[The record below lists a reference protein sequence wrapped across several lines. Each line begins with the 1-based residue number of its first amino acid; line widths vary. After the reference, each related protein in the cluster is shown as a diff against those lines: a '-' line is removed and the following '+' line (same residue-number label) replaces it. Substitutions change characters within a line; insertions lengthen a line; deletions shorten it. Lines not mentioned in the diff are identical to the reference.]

1 MHALEKAH
9 HSYSIPRYTV
19 ALVRETRAESPS
31 YPQLNTAK
39 EVHHHLADLFTS
51 LDREHFKVACLDTK
65 HRLIGVHTVAIGS
78 LSVAIVHPREVFKV
92 AVLLSAAALVLI
104 HNHPSGDPSP
114 SPEDFELTHRLVSAG
129 ETLGI
134 TIIDHLIIGHEKFYS
149 FAENGK
155 LNIQ

>member
-1 MHALEKAH
+1 MHALDEACQN
-9 HSYSIPRYTV
+9 YSIPRYAVT
-19 ALVRETRAESPS
+19 LVRETTTESPS
-31 YPQLNTAK
+31 YPRLSSAPDVYT
-39 EVHHHLADLFTS
+39 HLAGVFAN

-92 AVLLSAAALVLI
+92 AVLLSAAALVLM

-114 SPEDFELTHRLVSAG
+114 SPEDVDLTHRLVSAG

-134 TIIDHLIIGHEKFYS
+134 TIIDHVIIADETFYS
-149 FAENGK
+149 FAEHDK
-155 LNIQ
+155 LTS